1 MAPRFWLG
9 TTSTDN
15 TNAANWSAS
24 SGGAG
29 GASVP
34 GTGDTATF
42 DGNGN
47 NACTWTAGMT
57 LGGLSVVAGYTA
69 TLNLVTFNLT
79 MASGANVT
87 LAGGGTFNAGTGTIA
102 LTNGDFNNRDQTTW
116 TRGSATVSM
125 GGTGNFTSRWAQ
137 SAVYNLTIQS
147 GATITIPYSGGIDG
161 GGTLTVNGT
170 ASVNSGNSFNCG
182 FNSSVILGNNSAV
195 TGLGFFSLYKVTTF
209 TRGTGTTL
217 DVANFRT
224 FWPITN
230 GLPAGSYLST
240 NNYFAQE
247 GAGNTTTFKFNAGSF
262 TFSGTLTFRVTS
274 TSSFT
279 IDLSTN
285 AVTDVTVNGNMVF
298 DLDSTG
304 TLAVTDSGRAVNWT
318 IQGNVVDEITGGGTF
333 TWTVGTGTMTFS
345 GTSNQAIDFHGLTPE
360 PFIVNKAAGEIA
372 FESGTFVAGGACAAY
387 NFTCSGDAAV
397 DMATYNLTLADGGD
411 FLADGS
417 GTFDAGTGTIT
428 LTSGDFNNK
437 DHSGTWT
444 EATSTVVMS
453 GTGKTITTHNS
464 NDFYN
469 LTINGNTEISASTT
483 SSCDVENDLTVAAT
497 KTLTVSQTTTVKNA
511 IAANGIISIATNKY
525 LYAYESTL
533 TVGAAGQIT
542 GAGSGYVAI
551 YNGTLDN
558 SAGGTY
564 SPPSTIMHFDNTVN
578 AGTYGGAFTCS
589 NKYGA
594 SALTF
599 GGAIVFTGHVV
610 FDSDHASLYTIGNSG
625 NYTITCQA
633 NVSFTETVGTMSI
646 TEGTGG
652 FSFTGTAD
660 QVFVNSASL
669 DSIGAV
675 VVNKTGATDKLTLN
689 GPLTCST
696 FTFTDGDVDPNGQ
709 TITCSGNCGWAAGTT
724 FDDESADAMNGCE
737 WVVGGNFTADGQT
750 LSATAAWVLTV
761 TGTAVASGTGN
772 VEYGDASGGT
782 EIEAHGWVNNGHNQ
796 NWDFLASGQQAGVR
810 GRYLRP
816 MRAFVNT

>member
-1 MAPRFWLG
+1 MAAYYWLG
-9 TTSTDN
+9 TTSADN
-15 TNAANWSAS
+15 AVAANWSLS
-24 SGGAG
+24 SGGAAA
-29 GASVP
+29 GAVP

-69 TLNLVTFNLT
+69 KLDLATLNLT
-79 MASGANVT
+79 MDDGGDVT
-87 LAGGGTFNAGTGTIA
+87 LAGGGEFDAGTGTIT
-102 LTNGDFNNRDQTTW
+102 LTNGSYVFSSQTTYV
-116 TRGSATVSM
+116 TSTSTLVM
-125 GGTGNFTSRWAQ
+125 NGTGNLAGKLDFVS
-137 SAVYNLTIQS
+137 NLGNVTIAS
-147 GATITIPYSGGIDG
+147 GATITVTGNTLAST
-161 GGTLTVNGT
+161 GGTTTTVNGT
-170 ASVNSGNSFNCG
+170 LSINAGIQFIVFADAAVMGDNSTITGAGVFTLLD
-182 FNSSVILGNNSAV
+182 SSGLTRGANTTINVAQFRANRSLGN
-195 TGLGFFSLYKVTTF
+195 
-209 TRGTGTTL
+209 
-217 DVANFRT
+217 
-224 FWPITN
+224 
-230 GLPAGSYLST
+230 LPAGTYASASVLFDQTWAGDPETIIFAAGDFVFSGNVEIESTTT
-240 NNYFAQE
+240 NN
-247 GAGNTTTFKFNAGSF
+247 
-262 TFSGTLTFRVTS
+262 
-274 TSSFT
+274 FT
-279 IDLSTN
+279 IDLTTN
-285 AVTDVTVNGNMVF
+285 AVTSITVQGNLTL

-304 TLAVTDSGRAVNWT
+304 NILVDATGRAVNWT
-318 IQGNVVDEITGGGTF
+318 ITGNVIDEITGGGTF

-345 GTSNQAIDFHGLTPE
+345 GTSDQAIDFHGLTTE
-360 PFIVNKAAGEIA
+360 PFIINKPAGEIA

-387 NFTCSGDAAV
+387 DFTCSGDADV